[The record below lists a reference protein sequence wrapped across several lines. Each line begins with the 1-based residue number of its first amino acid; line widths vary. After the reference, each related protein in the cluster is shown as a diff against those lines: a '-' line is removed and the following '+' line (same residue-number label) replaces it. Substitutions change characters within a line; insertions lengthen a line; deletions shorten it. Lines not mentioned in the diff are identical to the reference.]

1 MELPEPAAVLVSV
14 LVIVTFVFLVR
25 LARGS
30 MSERQQTAG
39 WIFFGVLF
47 FSVCSFFFRSQGVAV
62 SARPQPSSSV
72 VVGGFGAGLHR

>member
-1 MELPEPAAVLVSV
+1 
-14 LVIVTFVFLVR
+14 
-25 LARGS
+25 